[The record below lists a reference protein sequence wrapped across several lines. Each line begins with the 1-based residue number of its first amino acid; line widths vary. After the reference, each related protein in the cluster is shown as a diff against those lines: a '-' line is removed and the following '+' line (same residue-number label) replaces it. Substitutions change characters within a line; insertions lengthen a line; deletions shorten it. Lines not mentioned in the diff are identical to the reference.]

1 MTRRFRLDSA
11 TAGEVLELCND
22 LGWHYY
28 DRELESFQRATDRAQ
43 RLLLHWWFLGANPA
57 TALRC
62 PRCGGDGM
70 SKAWDNV
77 ACGACHGKG
86 WSMPGERS

>member
-1 MTRRFRLDSA
+1 MTLRFRLDSVDGPEA
-11 TAGEVLELCND
+11 LHLGCLAGKITRRGE
-22 LGWHYY
+22 
-28 DRELESFQRATDRAQ
+28 RAE
-43 RLLLHWWFLGANPA
+43 RLLLHWWRLGLRRE

-62 PRCGGDGM
+62 PTCGGDGM

-86 WSMPGERS
+86 WSMPGERP

>member
-1 MTRRFRLDSA
+1 MIRRFRLDSA
-11 TAGEVLELCND
+11 TAEEIRTLCTRFRGSVD
-22 LGWHYY
+22 Y
-28 DRELESFQRATDRAQ
+28 DRVGRAD